1 MSMKAIF
8 LDRATFSAD
17 LTLTTPHGLSD
28 YQVYAQTP
36 NDPKII
42 IERCQDADIV
52 ITNKVEL
59 TAEIIAQLP
68 KLKLIQL
75 TATGMNNVDKDAC
88 DKHGITIKNVAG
100 YAVKSVP
107 EHTFMLILSAM
118 RAARHY
124 HHEVVKGD
132 WQKDGR
138 FCLLDTPLI
147 DLEGKTL
154 GIIGYGTIGKRVGE
168 IAKVFGMTVLI
179 AEHQNK
185 PPRNSDYSAFDD
197 VLAHSDVITLHCP
210 LTEQTQHLVNADSI
224 AKMTKKPLIINV
236 ARGGVVDSQA
246 VADAVTQGKLLGY
259 GADVFEHEPIK
270 DNDPLLTLK
279 DHPRVIFTPH
289 NAWGSINAQ
298 LNLWDILCQQ
308 VQEFIQLSHKGN
320 NGK

>member
-1 MSMKAIF
+1 MKAIF

-17 LTLTTPHGLSD
+17 LALTPPHGLSD

-88 DKHGITIKNVAG
+88 DKHGITVKNVAG

-124 HHEVVKGD
+124 HHEVVHGD

-179 AEHQNK
+179 AEHQNR

-197 VLAHSDVITLHCP
+197 VLAQSDVITLHCP
-210 LTEQTQHLVNADSI
+210 LKIGRAHV
-224 AKMTKKPLIINV
+224 
-236 ARGGVVDSQA
+236 
-246 VADAVTQGKLLGY
+246 
-259 GADVFEHEPIK
+259 
-270 DNDPLLTLK
+270 
-279 DHPRVIFTPH
+279 
-289 NAWGSINAQ
+289 
-298 LNLWDILCQQ
+298 
-308 VQEFIQLSHKGN
+308 
-320 NGK
+320 